1 MEERVQESLSSHL
14 PQDRGRSRVNTLHSL
29 FAKNVTLNSQS
40 LSVLLFK
47 IFFLMWTIFKVF
59 IEFVTILL
67 LFYILVFWP
76 QVMWNLT
83 TFVP

>member
-1 MEERVQESLSSHL
+1 MQESLSSHL

-67 LFYILVFWP
+67 LFYILFFWP
-76 QVMWNLT
+76 QVIWNLT